1 MANAKRKKVR
11 TGRAKKT
18 APAKGAAKRR
28 PAKKARKPKRAARS
42 SAEAKRAGAA
52 KTARKAA
59 PRRPAAKPAA
69 VSPAL
74 KVIDAKRIA
83 DVVAMLSMEAN
94 FDLCGDVEKA
104 IERGLG
110 LEESPVGKEIIGQI
124 LENAAIAR
132 AERMPICQDTGLAIV
147 FVELGQDVHVRGGL
161 EEAINEGVRRGYTE
175 GYLRKSVLGDPLRR
189 VNTKDNPPAVIH
201 ARVVPGRT
209 LRLWVVPKGGGSE
222 NKSRI
227 AMLKPADGVEGVK
240 KFVLEAVKIA
250 SADPCPPIIV
260 GVGVGGSFEQ
270 CAMNAKRALLREV
283 GSVHPDPFYAD
294 LEREL
299 YRKVNDLG
307 IGPQGL
313 GGRITALA
321 VHIEAAPCH
330 IASLPVAVNMNC
342 HAARHKMAEL

>member
-189 VNTKDNPPAVIH
+189 VNTKDNTPAVIH

>member
-1 MANAKRKKVR
+1 MAKAKGKRVRPARAKKAKPAKGTAKAR
-11 TGRAKKT
+11 AAKKT
-18 APAKGAAKRR
+18 A
-28 PAKKARKPKRAARS
+28 KPKRPAP
-42 SAEAKRAGAA
+42 AKLAKAA
-52 KTARKAA
+52 KPAPKAA
-59 PRRPAAKPAA
+59 ARRPAAKPAA
-69 VSPAL
+69 GSPAL

-83 DVVAMLSMEAN
+83 DVVARLSMEAN
-94 FDLCGDVEKA
+94 FDLCADVEKA

-110 LEESPVGKEIIGQI
+110 VEESPVGKEIIGQI

-147 FVELGQDVHVRGGL
+147 FVEIGQDVHVSGGL
-161 EEAINEGVRRGYTE
+161 EEAINEGVRRGYIE
-175 GYLRKSVLGDPLRR
+175 GYLRKSVLGDPIRR
-189 VNTKDNPPAVIH
+189 VNTKDNTPAVIH
-201 ARVVPGRT
+201 TRVVPGRA

-250 SADPCPPIIV
+250 SADPCPPIVV

-313 GGRITALA
+313 GGRVTALA